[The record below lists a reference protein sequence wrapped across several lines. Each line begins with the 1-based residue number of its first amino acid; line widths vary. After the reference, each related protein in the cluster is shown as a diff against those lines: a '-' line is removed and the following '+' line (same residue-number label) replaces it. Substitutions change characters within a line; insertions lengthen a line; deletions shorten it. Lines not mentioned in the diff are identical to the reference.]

1 MKNIV
6 LMGAFLIASTLSIS
20 AQESS
25 FGLKGGFNAAF
36 VKSDSGFETETRNG
50 FHIGIYGES
59 RLSDTFAIQPELVY
73 SQQGFTES
81 DGTGE
86 REQKLDYI
94 NLPIMLK
101 IYLIPGL
108 YVEGGPQVGLAIND
122 KEEFRN
128 FIGEGTI
135 DRDPES
141 FDYGVGLGAGFKLIN
156 GASIG
161 IRYNIGLGDLYEMD
175 NFNNRV
181 FQVSLGLEL

>member
-6 LMGAFLIASTLSIS
+6 LLGAFLIASTISLS

-25 FGLKGGFNAAF
+25 FGIKGGFNAAF
-36 VKSDSGFETETRNG
+36 VETDSGFKTESRNG
-50 FHIGIYGES
+50 FHIGIYGEN
-59 RLSDTFAIQPELVY
+59 RLSDTFAIQPELMY
-73 SQQGFTES
+73 SQQGFTETNGS
-81 DGTGE
+81 GE

-101 IYLIPGL
+101 AYLVPGL
-108 YVEGGPQVGLAIND
+108 YIEAGPQIGLAIND

-128 FIGEGTI
+128 FLGESSVT
-135 DRDPES
+135 RDPES
-141 FDYGVGLGAGFKLIN
+141 FDYGVGLGAGFKLVN

-161 IRYNIGLGDLYEMD
+161 VRYNIGLGDLYEDD

-181 FQVSLGLEL
+181 FQISLGLEL